1 MAATSRG
8 FFRPTTTP
16 TPDEIF
22 DVWLSELT
30 GSELKVLLYIARR
43 TFGFKKDADRISLTQ
58 ICEGIVT
65 REGKV
70 LDRGTGLSRT
80 SASRA
85 VKTLESLGLIV
96 VRRSQDEGGE
106 YEANTYRLR
115 FRGFDDGR
123 DTDSES
129 NDDSGGEG
137 SPKSGPGV
145 VQKSDY
151 RSTKS
156 GLPVVQKLDPQQ
168 TESQETASQQTVRQQ
183 TVRQQTA
190 PPPASGDDTEAGGQE
205 IGAGAADLSDEV
217 DTSSS
222 SQVETQPEPDAASSP
237 ENSPVVQDKPAD
249 EAIRVLVDFG
259 VFRSRA
265 RALVASLNLSPEK
278 ASRAC
283 EALEEEIKAGSD
295 IRNRAA
301 VLASRL
307 EEGWEPPE
315 PEKPDYLTG
324 FYDDSSDELKREP
337 PPEPDRPPLP
347 EVVDAQGRGHDAYE
361 WFDGVKRELELQLPR
376 DTYNT
381 WLRQAELEGYQP
393 PGEDTPPVV
402 TIRLQNRYGHAW
414 FKGRLDKVIKRHLD
428 RLLGADVER
437 RYTFPDTGKDD
448 DTEQAA

>member
-1 MAATSRG
+1 MATTSKG
-8 FFRPTTTP
+8 FLRLTTTP

-30 GSELKVLLYIARR
+30 GSQLKVLLYIVRR

-123 DTDSES
+123 DTDSDS
-129 NDDSGGEG
+129 NDDSSGEG
-137 SPKSGPGV
+137 NPKSGPGV
-145 VQKSDY
+145 VQKPDY
-151 RSTKS
+151 PGAKS
-156 GLPVVQKLDPQQ
+156 GPPVVQKLDPQQ
-168 TESQETASQQTVRQQ
+168 TESQETESQQTV
-183 TVRQQTA
+183 TQQTA
-190 PPPASGDDTEAGGQE
+190 PPPDAGDDSEAGGGQT
-205 IGAGAADLSDEV
+205 GAGAADLTDV
-217 DTSSS
+217 DSACSSRS
-222 SQVETQPEPDAASSP
+222 EIQPEPDAVSSS
-237 ENSPVVQDKPAD
+237 ENPPVMQDNPAD
-249 EAIRVLVDFG
+249 EAIQVLVDFG

-265 RALVASLNLSPEK
+265 RALVTSLDLSPEK

-307 EEGWEPPE
+307 EEGWEPPK
-315 PEKPDYLTG
+315 PEKSDYLAG
-324 FYDDSSDELKREP
+324 FYDDLSDDWEREP
-337 PPEPDRPPLP
+337 LPEPDRPPLP
-347 EVVDAQGRGHDAYE
+347 EVVDAQGRGHGAYE
-361 WFDGVKRELELQLPR
+361 WFDGVKSELELQLPR

-381 WLRQAELEGYQP
+381 WLRSAELESYEP
-393 PGEDTPPVV
+393 PGEDMPPVV
-402 TIRLQNRYGHAW
+402 TIRLHIRYGHAW

-428 RLLGADVER
+428 RVLGTEVER
-437 RYTFPDTGKDD
+437 RYTFPDAENDD
-448 DTEQAA
+448 DKERAA